1 MTAAWKALIVG
12 LVGYAIIVTLEL
24 LSLIDRVWAA
34 GVNTSGA
41 TLAGTEADGT
51 LRIIHVAMG
60 ILGAFAGLLVLANV
74 VRARSTPQR
83 EQR

>member
-12 LVGYAIIVTLEL
+12 LVGYAIIVTLL
-24 LSLIDRVWAA
+24 LLNLIDRVWAA
-34 GVNTSGA
+34 TVHTNGA

-51 LRIIHVAMG
+51 LRGIHIAMG
-60 ILGAFAGLLVLANV
+60 VLGAFAGLLVVANV
-74 VRARSTPQR
+74 VRARSAPQA

>member
-1 MTAAWKALIVG
+1 MTAGWKALIVG
-12 LVGYAIIVTLEL
+12 LVGYAIVVTVLL

-34 GVNTSGA
+34 TVHTSGA

-51 LRIIHVAMG
+51 LRGIHIAMG
-60 ILGAFAGLLVLANV
+60 ILAAFAALVVVASI
-74 VRARSTPQR
+74 VRARSAPQP

>member
-12 LVGYAIIVTLEL
+12 LVGYAIVVTLLL
-24 LSLIDRVWAA
+24 LSLINRVWAA
-34 GVNTSGA
+34 TVSASGA

-51 LRIIHVAMG
+51 LRSIHIAMG
-60 ILGAFAGLLVLANV
+60 VLGAFAGLLVIASV
-74 VRARSTPQR
+74 ARARSAPQA